1 MLPSIS
7 QSFLPMEGYVFYSL
21 LSLAAIIFYFVRIQN
36 DISFSQKNTIEI
48 FATPFYV
55 SFVISV
61 LSLIMLFLPFIEIP
75 IIGGVSI
82 LEMASRMDDDMIYIT
97 PLVLMHIFLVIFS
110 GIVAFKKISFKGA
123 KSENLDLM
131 FAILVLIID
140 FLVFMELTG
149 RIHPTTESDNFLVT
163 AIAESFRIG
172 SGMYI
177 LLVLSFIQLIFA
189 IFSNK
194 FSAKAIINPKQNSES
209 LNIEELRNLKKLLD
223 EGVITQEEFENRK
236 TKILN

>member
-1 MLPSIS
+1 
-7 QSFLPMEGYVFYSL
+7 
-21 LSLAAIIFYFVRIQN
+21 
-36 DISFSQKNTIEI
+36 
-48 FATPFYV
+48 
-55 SFVISV
+55 
-61 LSLIMLFLPFIEIP
+61 
-75 IIGGVSI
+75 
-82 LEMASRMDDDMIYIT
+82 
-97 PLVLMHIFLVIFS
+97 
-110 GIVAFKKISFKGA
+110 
-123 KSENLDLM
+123 M